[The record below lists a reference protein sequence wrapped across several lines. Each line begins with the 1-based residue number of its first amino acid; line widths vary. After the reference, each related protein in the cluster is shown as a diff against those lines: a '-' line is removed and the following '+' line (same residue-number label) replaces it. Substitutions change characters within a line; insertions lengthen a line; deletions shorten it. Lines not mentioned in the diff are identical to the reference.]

1 MRLFWRSCALRVGF
15 GRNLLKCV
23 TPCEMDPPSH
33 HGKDTPVER
42 RARRQTAVVD
52 DTTLMMVVT
61 FLYALYEIMSRM
73 NLPECTC

>member
-1 MRLFWRSCALRVGF
+1 
-15 GRNLLKCV
+15 
-23 TPCEMDPPSH
+23 MDPPSH